1 MQKIRKTL
9 KAVPEK
15 TALPINQPTNQK
27 IITNNTDHI
36 GPRSR
41 GSKKS
46 YMLHSEKV
54 VQIEM

>member
-46 YMLHSEKV
+46 YMLHSKKV
-54 VQIEM
+54 VKIEM